1 MSQPEVNSNDNDDDN
16 DNEEKRLFM
25 ENTST
30 VAAQVHVSLLKTNRP
45 EASRLAGTLWVN
57 LKSMIIIIII
67 LWYYETIMALKTLK
81 NLKLKT

>member
-45 EASRLAGTLWVN
+45 EDSRLAGTL
-57 LKSMIIIIII
+57 
-67 LWYYETIMALKTLK
+67 
-81 NLKLKT
+81 

>member
-30 VAAQVHVSLLKTNRP
+30 VAAQVHVSFILKTNRS
-45 EASRLAGTLWVN
+45 EDSRLAGTL
-57 LKSMIIIIII
+57 
-67 LWYYETIMALKTLK
+67 
-81 NLKLKT
+81 